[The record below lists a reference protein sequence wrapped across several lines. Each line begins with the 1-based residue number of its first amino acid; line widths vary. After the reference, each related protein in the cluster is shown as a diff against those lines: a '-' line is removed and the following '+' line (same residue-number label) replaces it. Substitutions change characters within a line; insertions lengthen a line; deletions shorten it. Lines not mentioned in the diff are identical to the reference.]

1 MITTFAILTRDK
13 KEDNFKRY
21 DVAHRYSLGNKK
33 IGIKW
38 LNITLRDLL
47 NITKHYKKYKIVDV
61 PVHAIDNT
69 QQGVKTIGDL
79 IKLENEGSLRN
90 VNR

>member
-1 MITTFAILTRDK
+1 MSTTFAILTRDK

-47 NITKHYKKYKIVDV
+47 NIIVGTFLASFGKVIDFWFKHDKKKD
-61 PVHAIDNT
+61 
-69 QQGVKTIGDL
+69 
-79 IKLENEGSLRN
+79 
-90 VNR
+90 